1 MLARMAIMRYMDDL
15 NEYNCKEDSIDIKLM
30 TEFAELHFPEQSK
43 AILDR
48 HKNIFDKR
56 HTNLQVRIDAL
67 EQEAERL
74 RLEAKGLVK
83 VGDDLVSIETGE
95 IVEAGTPAIIT
106 AENQPDAETPEEP
119 AVEAAPAEETRRRTR
134 TSRLP
139 GTSRNGRTE
148 GGLHPL

>member
-1 MLARMAIMRYMDDL
+1 
-15 NEYNCKEDSIDIKLM
+15 
-30 TEFAELHFPEQSK
+30 
-43 AILDR
+43 
-48 HKNIFDKR
+48 
-56 HTNLQVRIDAL
+56 VRINAL

-119 AVEAAPAEETRRRTR
+119 AVVEAPAEETLAEEPEPADYPEPAEMEEPREDYIPYEEELPDMRELIPADFYDPDLETPGKKKR
-134 TSRLP
+134 TSKAK
-139 GTSRNGRTE
+139 TVKTAA
-148 GGLHPL
+148 